1 MKGFEVLERENDAYT
16 DSVGGSG
23 TGHRRMKSIRQLI
36 PAGGLVCVFVVVV
49 VVVVLFCFFKLE
61 NFNPQCKFG
70 SLNE

>member
-23 TGHRRMKSIRQLI
+23 TGHRRMKSISHTVNPCGRVGVRFCLF
-36 PAGGLVCVFVVVV
+36 VFQTG
-49 VVVVLFCFFKLE
+49 